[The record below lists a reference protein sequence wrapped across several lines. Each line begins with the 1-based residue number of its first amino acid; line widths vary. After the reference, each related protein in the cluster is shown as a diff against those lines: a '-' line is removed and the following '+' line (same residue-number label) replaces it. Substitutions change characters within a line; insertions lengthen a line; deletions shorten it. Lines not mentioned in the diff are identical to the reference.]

1 MADESAGAFGMASAV
16 LHLTPDSRG
25 HHCQQSLALSCIF
38 ELQVPEKL
46 QSLFQANY
54 DLLLSIFNPEGWLD
68 ITYVDQDT
76 RIGRDDKGNVFVL
89 ARAHDHGS
97 SDSSSS

>member
-1 MADESAGAFGMASAV
+1 MNVFV
-16 LHLTPDSRG
+16 
-25 HHCQQSLALSCIF
+25 
-38 ELQVPEKL
+38 QVPEKL

-76 RIGRDDKGNVFVL
+76 RVGRDDKGNIFVL
-89 ARAHDHGS
+89 ARAHDISSGS
-97 SDSSSS
+97 SS